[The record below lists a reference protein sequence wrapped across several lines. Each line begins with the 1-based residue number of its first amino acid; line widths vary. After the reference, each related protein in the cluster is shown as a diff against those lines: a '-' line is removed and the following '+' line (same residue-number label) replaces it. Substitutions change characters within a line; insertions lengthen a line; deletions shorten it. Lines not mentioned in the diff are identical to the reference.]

1 MNCRGADRPH
11 VVGRP
16 SGDAGEPESAAHPY
30 LVGGVPRRLP
40 SLTILLVVVMP
51 LLLVLGIWL
60 GGHPRWLPEPIADA
74 LVGSEDRRVTLDAL
88 DTIHDRYYREVPFGT
103 LSDAA
108 IDGAVKDLEDRFSAY
123 LSPKA
128 YGVFREALENAFEG
142 IGTAIQDVPQ
152 GLRIE
157 TVYPDSPAKRAGLRI
172 GDIIT
177 HANGRR
183 LAGLP
188 AEAATAIIKGRA
200 GTTVTLRI
208 RRGDHTFTK
217 RVTRER
223 IDVPPVQSRIV
234 NAGGRRAGYIALSTF
249 GSEKGHEQMEVA
261 IRRAKRRKAR
271 GIVLDLRGNSGGLIT
286 EAQLVASMFLED
298 GPIVTTRGR
307 AVKERTLNALGQPIA
322 DDLPTVVLVDR
333 GTASASEIV
342 AGALQDRK
350 RATLVGRRTFGKG
363 IFQEILPLDNGGA
376 LDITVGQYFLPSGR
390 NIGGP
395 GTKPGRGLKPDVR
408 AQDDPKT
415 RRDEALDKA
424 LDVLAGKL

>member
-1 MNCRGADRPH
+1 
-11 VVGRP
+11 
-16 SGDAGEPESAAHPY
+16 
-30 LVGGVPRRLP
+30 VPRRVP
-40 SLTILLVVVMP
+40 PLTILLVVLMP

-60 GGHPRWLPEPIADA
+60 GGHPRWLPALVADA
-74 LVGSEDRRVTLDAL
+74 LVGGEDRRVTLEAL
-88 DTIHDRYYREVPFGT
+88 DTIHDRYYRKVPLGT

-108 IDGAVKDLEDRFSAY
+108 IGGAVKDLDDRFSAY
-123 LSPKA
+123 LSPKQ

-142 IGTAIQDVPQ
+142 IGTGIDGVPR
-152 GLRIE
+152 GLRIV
-157 TVYPDSPAKRAGLRI
+157 TVYPDSPAKRAGLRP
-172 GDIIT
+172 GDIVT

-183 LAGLP
+183 LVGLP
-188 AEAATAIIKGRA
+188 EQTAVALIKGRA
-200 GTTVTLRI
+200 GTTVTLRV
-208 RRGDHTFTK
+208 RRGDRTFTK
-217 RVTRER
+217 RLTRER
-223 IDVPPVQSRIV
+223 IDVPVVQSRIV
-234 NAGGRRAGYIALSTF
+234 NAGGRRAGYVALSTF
-249 GSEKGHEQMEVA
+249 GSENGHVELAAA
-261 IRRAKRRKAR
+261 IRRAKRRKAK
-271 GIVLDLRGNSGGLIT
+271 GIVLDLRHNTGGLIT
-286 EAQLVASMFLED
+286 EAQLVASMFLKD

-333 GTASASEIV
+333 DTASASEIV

-350 RATLVGRRTFGKG
+350 RATLVGTRTFGKG

-395 GTKPGRGLKPDVR
+395 GTKPGRGLKPDVPAR
-408 AQDDPKT
+408 DNPRT